1 MVQSIVLVHVPVAA
15 RCSRKS
21 VYERLGC
28 PVFMPDD
35 DFEDF
40 HGLGTLD
47 KAIWTVQDPWVRAD
61 AQC

>member
-1 MVQSIVLVHVPVAA
+1 MVQDIVLVRVPVAA

-21 VYERLGC
+21 IRERLGC
-28 PVFMPDD
+28 PDLMPDD

-47 KAIWTVQDPWVRAD
+47 KAIWTVQDPGVRAD

>member
-1 MVQSIVLVHVPVAA
+1 MVQDIVLVHVPVAA

-21 VYERLGC
+21 IRERLGC
-28 PVFMPDD
+28 PGLVRDD
-35 DFEDF
+35 DADDF